1 MNHSLLKLASGRH
14 GSRRK
19 GQRSGSSA
27 PPEAT
32 NQGIS
37 KTTVADDVIILC
49 GGAGLRLRSVTGDG
63 PKSMAQVAGSP
74 FLEIPVRQL
83 RRHGFQRV
91 ILAVG
96 YAASAIQSHFGQ
108 SFSGIVVEYSEEA
121 SPLGTGGALSNAAP
135 HVKSKDCLIMN
146 GDSYTD
152 VDLGRFAADHRE
164 SEADVSVVVV
174 PVDERGDVG
183 SILLDGD
190 NQIVK
195 FVEKER
201 PVLGA
206 YLNAGIYMMSK
217 EILSRIPPGHPVSL
231 ETELFPL
238 WIRQGHKIRA
248 YIHYGNCVDI
258 GTPERYQTAQGVLSG
273 FEVKAKCSTSKGDRE

>member
-1 MNHSLLKLASGRH
+1 MSQSFLRLVSRRH
-14 GSRRK
+14 LSSRK
-19 GQRSGSSA
+19 GQRSSSSTA
-27 PPEAT
+27 GEAT
-32 NQGIS
+32 NPGIS
-37 KTTVADDVIILC
+37 KTTLADDVIILC
-49 GGAGLRLRSVTGDG
+49 GGAGLRLRPVTGDG

-74 FLEIPVRQL
+74 FLEMPLRQL

-108 SFSGIVVEYSEEA
+108 SFSGMDIEYSEEA
-121 SPLGTGGALSNAAP
+121 APLGTGGALSNAAP
-135 HVKSKDCLIMN
+135 RVKSKDCLILN

-164 SEADVSVVVV
+164 SEADVSVVIV
-174 PVDERGDVG
+174 PVDGRGDAG
-183 SILLDGD
+183 SILLGAD
-190 NQIVK
+190 NQVVK
-195 FVEKER
+195 FAEKER

-206 YLNAGIYMMSK
+206 YLNAGIYLISK
-217 EILSRIPPGHPVSL
+217 EILSRIPPERPVSL

-238 WIRQGHKIRA
+238 WIRQGHKIQA
-248 YIHYGNCVDI
+248 YIHHGNCVDI
-258 GTPERYQTAQGVLSG
+258 GTPERYQTAQQVLAS